1 MGGISLARVIRNG
14 TWETNSS
21 STHSIAIC
29 NKSQLEEWENGNM
42 LYGTSFGKL
51 FTMEQIVENFKAF
64 QKKYEDK
71 EWIKEY
77 DLKKYIDEFYQTYEE
92 WANDDYLEIYVED
105 YITPNGEP
113 IVCFGKFGYDG

>member
-1 MGGISLARVIRNG
+1 MA
-14 TWETNSS
+14 
-21 STHSIAIC
+21 
-29 NKSQLEEWENGNM
+29 
-42 LYGTSFGKL
+42 
-51 FTMEQIVENFKAF
+51 
-64 QKKYEDK
+64 

-92 WANDDYLEIYVED
+92 WANDDYLDTYVED